1 MLFFLQVV
9 GAGGLQCFQRILEGS
24 VDRDDGL
31 AEVSVRMR
39 KEWLAMYFVFC
50 GVLLLVLKLTETGPV
65 GTWSWWAV
73 LAPFAGAA
81 VWWAWSDATGYT
93 KRRAME
99 RMDNRKAD
107 RRQRN
112 MDALGT
118 GPKRK

>member
-1 MLFFLQVV
+1 
-9 GAGGLQCFQRILEGS
+9 
-24 VDRDDGL
+24 
-31 AEVSVRMR
+31 
-39 KEWLAMYFVFC
+39 
-50 GVLLLVLKLTETGPV
+50 
-65 GTWSWWAV
+65 V